1 MYRSYVMICGGPNCT
16 LLAGRQEK
24 LAEEFEVQLK
34 LAGLRKEVQVMRGG
48 CLGLCSSG
56 PNVAVFPEGTIYSH
70 VHVEDVAEIVSEHL
84 LKGGRVDRLLYN
96 ENEATSTV
104 TQPGG
109 DRVLQ
114 EAAAHCPAQ
123 LRRHR
128 PPEH

>member
-56 PNVAVFPEGTIYSH
+56 PNVAVFPRH
-70 VHVEDVAEIVSEHL
+70 SEQQS
-84 LKGGRVDRLLYN
+84 G
-96 ENEATSTV
+96 
-104 TQPGG
+104 
-109 DRVLQ
+109 
-114 EAAAHCPAQ
+114 
-123 LRRHR
+123 
-128 PPEH
+128 

>member
-56 PNVAVFPEGTIYSH
+56 PNVA
-70 VHVEDVAEIVSEHL
+70 AVSYTHL
-84 LKGGRVDRLLYN
+84 TLPTKLEV
-96 ENEATSTV
+96 
-104 TQPGG
+104 
-109 DRVLQ
+109 
-114 EAAAHCPAQ
+114 
-123 LRRHR
+123 
-128 PPEH
+128 